1 MLWHQGVTISLKLNC
16 KYIKQPWFEWKSHL
30 DMNFKHEKYE
40 NDNQYKYWNIKASK
54 IQIKVFW
61 ANIVHI

>member
-1 MLWHQGVTISLKLNC
+1 
-16 KYIKQPWFEWKSHL
+16 
-30 DMNFKHEKYE
+30 MNFKHEKYE